1 MGKVR
6 WAGWTMAIVTALII
20 SAAAARADI
29 ASDKPAA
36 IVIYPKVAVD
46 STKGVDTVVRLSNT
60 NQTTPLLVHC
70 FYLDANYHCSGGG
83 PGVEGKICTG
93 DPSLC
98 TSGGQCFPGWQ
109 EVDFR
114 ILLTGG
120 QPIEWKASD
129 GLLEGR
135 TCEGGSNDTKPCKI
149 AEDCPGGSCPLGIPL
164 TTGVCKLNPNIPCA
178 VDNDCQPFPGGGPGA
193 CTPSNQGTRIPGV
206 PEDPFVGELKCIAI
220 DGNGIPIPR
229 NDLKGEGLLET
240 SVKANLDVASYNA
253 IGVQATGRAVD
264 PPNELTLGGQLCDG
278 GANQGGACTRNQDCP
293 DGACVQMGE
302 YNGCPNFL
310 ILNHFF
316 EDADDPVPGSTST
329 IQTNVVF
336 VPCSEDL
343 LRQIP
348 GSAVVQY
355 LVFNEFEQRF
365 STSKSVTCFQD
376 TRLCKLD
383 TPDCSRSIF
392 NVNTSGTLTGQ
403 TRINPIG
410 KAPLPSGLL
419 GIAVE
424 THTGGKYTRSA
435 AFNLHMQGARDA
447 TDTITIP

>member
-1 MGKVR
+1 MGQVR
-6 WAGWTMAIVTALII
+6 WAGWTMAIVTALVI
-20 SAAAARADI
+20 SGAVARADI

-36 IVIYPKVAVD
+36 IVIYPKIAVD
-46 STKGVDTVVRLSNT
+46 TANGMDTVVRLSNI
-60 NQTTPLLVHC
+60 NQTTPILAHC
-70 FYLDANYHCSGGG
+70 FYLDANSHCSGGTA
-83 PGVEGKICTG
+83 EGDICTSSPTTCTG
-93 DPSLC
+93 GGLC
-98 TSGGQCFPGWQ
+98 VPGWQ

-114 ILLTGG
+114 VQLTAA

-129 GLLEGR
+129 GLLGGR
-135 TCEGGSNDTKPCKI
+135 TCDGGTNDGKPCKV
-149 AEDCPGGSCPLGIPL
+149 ADQCPGGSCALGVPIPV
-164 TTGVCKLNPNIPCA
+164 GSCKGNPNVACSTDA
-178 VDNDCQPFPGGGPGA
+178 DCNPFPGGGG
-193 CTPSNQGTRIPGV
+193 CTQSNSISLTRIPGV

-220 DGNGIPIPR
+220 DGNGVPVPR
-229 NDLKGEGLLET
+229 NELKGEGLLET
-240 SVKANLDVASYNA
+240 STTANIDVASYNA
-253 IGVQATGRAVD
+253 IGIQATGTATGD
-264 PPNELTLGGQLCDG
+264 PNVLTLGGD
-278 GANQGGACTRNQDCP
+278 TP
-293 DGACVQMGE
+293 E

-316 EDADDPVPGSTST
+316 EDANDPVPGSTSK
-329 IQTNVVF
+329 IATNVVF

-348 GSAVVQY
+348 GAAVVQY

-365 STSKSVTCFQD
+365 STSKSVNCFQD

-424 THTGGKYTRSA
+424 THNNGTTAQSA

-447 TDTITIP
+447 ADTITIP

>member
-1 MGKVR
+1 MGQVR
-6 WAGWTMAIVTALII
+6 WAGWTMAIVTALVI
-20 SAAAARADI
+20 SGGVARADI

-36 IVIYPKVAVD
+36 ILIYPKVAVN
-46 STKGVDTVVRLSNT
+46 SSNGVDTVIRMSNT
-60 NQTTPLLVHC
+60 NQTDPILLHC
-70 FYLDANYHCSGGG
+70 FYLDANSHCSGGSS
-83 PGVEGKICTG
+83 EGDICTY
-93 DPSLC
+93 DPSIC
-98 TSGGQCFPGWQ
+98 SGGLCVPGWQ

-114 ILLTGG
+114 VQLTGA

-129 GLLEGR
+129 GLLGGR
-135 TCEGGSNDTKPCKI
+135 TCDAGSNEDKPCKF
-149 AEDCPGGSCPLGIPL
+149 ESDCPDGHCTVGIPL
-164 TTGVCKLNPNIPCA
+164 TTGVCQFNPNVRCGTDA
-178 VDNDCQPFPGGGPGA
+178 DCNPFPGGK
-193 CTPSNQGTRIPGV
+193 CTQSNSGTRVPGV

-220 DGNGIPIPR
+220 DGNGVPIKR
-229 NDLKGEGLLET
+229 NDLKGEALLET
-240 SVKANLDVASYNA
+240 STKSNLDVASYNA
-253 IGVQATGRAVD
+253 IGIQATDVTSGE
-264 PPNELTLGGQLCDG
+264 PNVLTLGGDE
-278 GANQGGACTRNQDCP
+278 
-293 DGACVQMGE
+293 GE

-316 EDADDPVPGSTST
+316 EDAKDPIPGSTST
-329 IQTNVVF
+329 IQTNIVF

-348 GSAVVQY
+348 GAAVVQY

-392 NVNTSGTLTGQ
+392 NVNTAGTLTGQ

-424 THTGGKYTRSA
+424 THTGASVRSA

-447 TDTITIP
+447 ADTITIP

>member
-1 MGKVR
+1 MGQVR
-6 WAGWTMAIVTALII
+6 WAGWTMAIVTALVT
-20 SAAAARADI
+20 SGVAARADI

-36 IVIYPKVAVD
+36 IVIYPKVAV
-46 STKGVDTVVRLSNT
+46 SSGRVTDTVIRLSNT
-60 NQTTPLLVHC
+60 NQTTPILAHC
-70 FYLDANYHCSGGG
+70 FYLDANSHCSGGSA
-83 PGVEGKICTG
+83 EGSICTD
-93 DPSLC
+93 DPKVC
-98 TSGGQCFPGWQ
+98 VSGGVCLPGWQ

-114 ILLTGG
+114 VRLTGG

-129 GLLEGR
+129 GLLGGR
-135 TCEGGSNDTKPCKI
+135 TCTDTGKPCKI
-149 AEDCPGGSCPLGIPL
+149 AGDCSATASCTLGIPL
-164 TTGVCKLNPNIPCA
+164 TTGVCQRNPSRSCGT
-178 VDNDCQPFPGGGPGA
+178 DDDCNPFPGGS
-193 CTPSNQGTRIPGV
+193 CTQSNSGTRIPGV
-206 PEDPFVGELKCIAI
+206 PEDRFVGELKCIAI
-220 DGNGIPIPR
+220 DESGVPVPR
-229 NDLKGEGLLET
+229 NDLKGEALLET
-240 SVKANLDVASYNA
+240 SVGADGLVEANLDVASYNA
-253 IGVQATGRAVD
+253 IGIQATGIVSGD
-264 PPNELTLGGQLCDG
+264 PNVLTLGGDP
-278 GANQGGACTRNQDCP
+278 AVA
-293 DGACVQMGE
+293 E

-316 EDADDPVPGSTST
+316 EDADDPVPGSSSE

-348 GSAVVQY
+348 GAAVVQY

-392 NVNTSGTLTGQ
+392 NVNTAGTLTGQ

-424 THTGGKYTRSA
+424 SHVNDQTRSA

-447 TDTITIP
+447 ADTITIP

>member
-1 MGKVR
+1 MGQVR
-6 WAGWTMAIVTALII
+6 WAGWTMAIVTALVT
-20 SAAAARADI
+20 SGVVARADI

-36 IVIYPKVAVD
+36 IVIYPKIAVN
-46 STKGVDTVVRLSNT
+46 TPNGVDTVVRLSNT
-60 NQTTPLLVHC
+60 NQTTPILVHC
-70 FYLDANYHCSGGG
+70 FYLDANSHCSGGTA
-83 PGVEGKICTG
+83 EGNICTG
-93 DPSLC
+93 NPTLC
-98 TSGGQCFPGWQ
+98 VNGGLCLPGWQ

-114 ILLTGG
+114 IQLTGG

-129 GLLEGR
+129 GLLAGR
-135 TCEGGSNDTKPCKI
+135 TCDGGTNDGKACKV
-149 AEDCPGGSCPLGIPL
+149 ATDCPGGGSCPLGLPL
-164 TTGVCKLNPNIPCA
+164 TSGVCQQNPGRSCGTDA
-178 VDNDCQPFPGGGPGA
+178 DCNPFPGGK
-193 CTPSNQGTRIPGV
+193 CTQSNSGTRVPGV
-206 PEDPFVGELKCIAI
+206 PEDSFVGELKCIAI
-220 DGNGIPIPR
+220 DANGVPVPR
-229 NDLKGEGLLET
+229 NELKGEALLET
-240 SVKANLDVASYNA
+240 STATNLDVASYNA
-253 IGVQATGRAVD
+253 IGVQATGVTAGD
-264 PPNELTLGGQLCDG
+264 PNVLTLGGDP
-278 GANQGGACTRNQDCP
+278 ASA
-293 DGACVQMGE
+293 E

-316 EDADDPVPGSTST
+316 EDAKDPVPGSTST
-329 IQTNVVF
+329 ISTNIVF

-376 TRLCKLD
+376 IRICNLD

-392 NVNTSGTLTGQ
+392 NVNTAGTLSGQ

-410 KAPLPSGLL
+410 KPPLPSALL

-424 THTGGKYTRSA
+424 THNNGTAHSA

-447 TDTITIP
+447 ADVITIP